1 MSVKAVS
8 GCWPIHASK
17 KSTGGQLIGAQSIGT
32 PSVTLVAGAESGAPV
47 PGNNREVD
55 PDPQHRPRA
64 AQAWTQARIS
74 HVPVNSLEKS
84 STPALSKARLPAV
97 AIEGERGGRLS
108 WTKPAQLSICQFKS
122 RQLSFSLIFFFSSLL
137 ACLYN

>member
-74 HVPVNSLEKS
+74 HVPVNSAREKFNT
-84 STPALSKARLPAV
+84 STEQSATTSRCNRGRTWWTVELDETRTTVNLPIQ
-97 AIEGERGGRLS
+97 IE
-108 WTKPAQLSICQFKS
+108 TT
-122 RQLSFSLIFFFSSLL
+122 LL
-137 ACLYN
+137 